1 MMPVTGNK
9 YALVILIH
17 LYYDVSLTSICVL
30 KRIKN
35 DGEMALGRRQIRE
48 SNIENRE
55 RINNLIGMLED
66 GRRLNAF
73 A

>member
-17 LYYDVSLTSICVL
+17 LNYDVSLTSICVL

-35 DGEMALGRRQIRE
+35 DGEMALVE
-48 SNIENRE
+48 VKSENRTSRTE
-55 RINNLIGMLED
+55 NE
-66 GRRLNAF
+66 
-73 A
+73 